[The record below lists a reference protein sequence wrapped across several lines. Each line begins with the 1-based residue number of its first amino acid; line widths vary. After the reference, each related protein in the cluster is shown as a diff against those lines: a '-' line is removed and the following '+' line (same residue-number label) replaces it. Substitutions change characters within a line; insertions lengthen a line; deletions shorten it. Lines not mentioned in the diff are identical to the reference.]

1 MNIAIDDK
9 GNRITASNAVK
20 GEIYK
25 CPLCNAEVIVKQGEI
40 NIDHFAH
47 KSHECLDSWHYDMS
61 EWHYSM
67 QNRFP
72 EEQREVV
79 VRHNG
84 EIHRADILFGK
95 QVVEFQHS
103 QISIEE
109 VKKRNKFYRDAG
121 YDIAWVFDVQ
131 QQFDAGQIEDVE
143 YDDALMYKWSN
154 PKRMLQCFPMPKEYN
169 KNLVIYLYWIDSD
182 GIEEFNRI
190 IWSSGDDYTPDFK
203 RFIVSN
209 RGIYTED
216 VSDALDINKFFM
228 TRDDRLKKYLA
239 TLKYWYV
246 IKRKGSRGY
255 PKNDYIC
262 PRTKEF
268 GLKQSGEKACQY
280 CRYCAAIKRIKDGF
294 ESYCCYPNQVNEIT
308 EIHPGYECCNIPEF

>member
-9 GNRITASNAVK
+9 GNRITASSAVK

-143 YDDALMYKWSN
+143 YDGASMYKWSN

-169 KNLVIYLYWIDSD
+169 KNLVIYLSELYH
-182 GIEEFNRI
+182 
-190 IWSSGDDYTPDFK
+190 
-203 RFIVSN
+203 
-209 RGIYTED
+209 
-216 VSDALDINKFFM
+216 L
-228 TRDDRLKKYLA
+228 
-239 TLKYWYV
+239 
-246 IKRKGSRGY
+246 SR
-255 PKNDYIC
+255 
-262 PRTKEF
+262 
-268 GLKQSGEKACQY
+268 
-280 CRYCAAIKRIKDGF
+280 
-294 ESYCCYPNQVNEIT
+294 
-308 EIHPGYECCNIPEF
+308 